1 MTYTL
6 MWDAR
11 ASVGGYVE
19 RSHHRPHSALN
30 YRTPFEVRETWDD
43 GRLQKIATRT
53 ATDIPALS
61 HTTRQ
66 FTAVRE
72 ASDSLGMP
80 QGRGRY
86 DSSSAPM
93 EGEAGAPVTAAA
105 LPAEGGRRPPDRPAL
120 RIVEKLLM
128 GIY

>member
-6 MWDAR
+6 TWDAR
-11 ASVGGYVE
+11 AGVGGYVE
-19 RSHHRPHSALN
+19 RYHHRPHSGLN
-30 YRTPFEVRETWDD
+30 YRNPFEVRETWED
-43 GRLQKIATRT
+43 GRLQKFATRT

-72 ASDSLGMP
+72 GFGFPGYAP
-80 QGRGRY
+80 GRGR
-86 DSSSAPM
+86 DGSGSAPM
-93 EGEAGAPVTAAA
+93 EGEAGAPVAAAA

-120 RIVEKLLM
+120 S
-128 GIY
+128 